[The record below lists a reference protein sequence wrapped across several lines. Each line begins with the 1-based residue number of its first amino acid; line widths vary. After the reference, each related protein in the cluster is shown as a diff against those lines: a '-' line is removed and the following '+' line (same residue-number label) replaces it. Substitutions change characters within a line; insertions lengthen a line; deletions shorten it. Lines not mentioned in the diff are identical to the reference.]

1 MKKIIKSF
9 LSLFRINRNIMEF
22 KATPE
27 TVINNFSIRI
37 NRNIMEFKDNHN
49 CWANCCNNELIE
61 T

>member
-22 KATPE
+22 KVKMSIKNYIV
-27 TVINNFSIRI
+27 TV
-37 NRNIMEFKDNHN
+37 
-49 CWANCCNNELIE
+49 ELIE